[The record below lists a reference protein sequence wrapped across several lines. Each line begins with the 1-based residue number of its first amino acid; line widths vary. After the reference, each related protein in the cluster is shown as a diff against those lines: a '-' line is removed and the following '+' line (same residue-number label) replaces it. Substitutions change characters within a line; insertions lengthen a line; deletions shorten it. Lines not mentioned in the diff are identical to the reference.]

1 MQGAAESLSLFSPEQ
16 WRGGLLQLGIFDDT
30 VDFLTCG
37 VGNTVGYLLQMIY
50 RVPQREINFTRAVP
64 SGKIICTWMGDPS
77 FCIKPRSSAD
87 FEAYLIISY
96 LNNFPLKSSICA
108 ALCR

>member
-1 MQGAAESLSLFSPEQ
+1 MQETAESLSSFSPEQ
-16 WRGGLLQLGIFDDT
+16 WRGGRLQLGIFYDA
-30 VDFLTCG
+30 VHFLTCG

-50 RVPQREINFTRAVP
+50 KGLQREIKFTRAVP

-87 FEAYLIISY
+87 IEAYLIISY